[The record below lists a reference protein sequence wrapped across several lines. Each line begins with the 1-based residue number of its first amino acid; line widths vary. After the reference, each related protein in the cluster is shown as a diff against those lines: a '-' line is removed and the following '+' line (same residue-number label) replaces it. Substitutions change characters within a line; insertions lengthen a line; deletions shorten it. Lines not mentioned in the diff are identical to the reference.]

1 MSTRRDFFRSL
12 KLLSLGLLVPSAA
25 SKANFFKFSRDKK
38 VGVQLY
44 SFRDIIRAD
53 IPGTLSAIS
62 KMGFSGIESWGF
74 DGKFFGIPARE
85 FKTMCSDLGLDIY
98 STHTGITIENA
109 AFYAE
114 TAVDIGMEYLILPSM
129 MGRPV
134 ATINDYQRVAEE
146 MNRIGE
152 ICKKHKVRFAY
163 HNHDFEFRPI
173 DGVLPYDILLM
184 ETEPG
189 LVSFQADTYFFA
201 KLGLNPIDFFNNY
214 PGRFSSLH
222 LKDLGLDGQSCII
235 GNGVVD
241 FKAIIEARDLAGV
254 ELLVYEQESCAE
266 GSSLY
271 CAEQS
276 IRYIHSYLIKNQN
289 YGRD

>member
-1 MSTRRDFFRSL
+1 MSTRREFFRSL
-12 KLLSLGLLVPSAA
+12 KLLSLGLLVPSLA
-25 SKANFFKFSRDKK
+25 SKANVFKFSRQKK

-44 SFRDIIRAD
+44 SLRDTIRAD

-62 KMGFSGIESWGF
+62 KLGFGGIESWGYDGRFF
-74 DGKFFGIPARE
+74 DIPARE
-85 FKTMCSDLGLDIY
+85 FKKICSDLGLEIY
-98 STHTGITIENA
+98 STHTGITEANA
-109 AFYAE
+109 VYYCEQALEA
-114 TAVDIGMEYLILPSM
+114 GMEYLILPSM
-129 MGRPV
+129 MGRTV
-134 ATINDYQRVAEE
+134 ATISDYQRVAEE

-152 ICKKHKVRFAY
+152 ICKEHQVKFAY

-173 DGVLPYDILLM
+173 DGILPYDILLQ
-184 ETEPG
+184 ETEAS

-201 KLGLNPIDFFNNY
+201 KLGLNPVDFFNNY

-241 FKAIIEARDLAGV
+241 FKAIMEAKELAGTQ
-254 ELLVYEQESCAE
+254 LLIFEQESCAE
-266 GSSLY
+266 GPMLY

-276 IRYIHSYLIKNQN
+276 IRYIHTHLLH
-289 YGRD
+289 

>member
-1 MSTRRDFFRSL
+1 MSTRREFFRSL
-12 KLLSLGLLVPSAA
+12 KLLSLGLLVPSFA
-25 SKANFFKFSRDKK
+25 SKANVFKFSRQKK

-44 SFRDIIRAD
+44 SLRDTIRAD

-62 KMGFSGIESWGF
+62 KLGFGGIESWGYDGRFF
-74 DGKFFGIPARE
+74 DIPARE
-85 FKTMCSDLGLDIY
+85 FKKICSDLGLEIY
-98 STHTGITIENA
+98 STHTGITEANA
-109 AFYAE
+109 VYYCEQALEA
-114 TAVDIGMEYLILPSM
+114 GMEYLILPSM
-129 MGRPV
+129 MGRTV
-134 ATINDYQRVAEE
+134 ATISDYQRVAEE

-152 ICKKHKVRFAY
+152 ICKEHQVKFAY

-173 DGVLPYDILLM
+173 DGILPYDILLQ
-184 ETEPG
+184 ETEAS

-201 KLGLNPIDFFNNY
+201 KLGLNPVDFFNNY

-241 FKAIIEARDLAGV
+241 FKAIMEAKELAGTQ
-254 ELLVYEQESCAE
+254 LLIFEQESCAE
-266 GSSLY
+266 GPMLY

-276 IRYIHSYLIKNQN
+276 IRYIHTHLLH
-289 YGRD
+289 

>member
-1 MSTRRDFFRSL
+1 MSTRREFFRSL

-25 SKANFFKFSRDKK
+25 SKANVFKFSREKK

-62 KMGFSGIESWGF
+62 KMGFSGIESWGY

-85 FKTMCSDLGLDIY
+85 FKAICSDLGLEIY
-98 STHTGITIENA
+98 STHTGITEANA
-109 AFYAE
+109 VFYCEQALE
-114 TAVDIGMEYLILPSM
+114 AGMEYLILPSM

-134 ATINDYQRVAEE
+134 ATIADYQRVAEE

-152 ICKKHKVRFAY
+152 ICNQHEVRFAY

-201 KLGLNPIDFFNNY
+201 KLGLNPIDFFKNY

-241 FKAIIEARDLAGV
+241 FKAIMDNQDLAGTK
-254 ELLVYEQESCAE
+254 LLIYEQESCAE
-266 GSSLY
+266 GSMLY

-276 IRYIHSYLIKNQN
+276 IRYIHTHLLH
-289 YGRD
+289 